1 MQTLYLIAH
10 LTIIVDI
17 SLGDS
22 MSLLFPS
29 SSQNYTSRQKSV
41 ETWDLQMCL
50 DTG

>member
-22 MSLLFPS
+22 MALFFPS

>member
-1 MQTLYLIAH
+1 MWTLYLIAH
-10 LTIIVDI
+10 LTTIVDI

-22 MSLLFPS
+22 MSFPS

-50 DTG
+50 DAG